1 MAKLTPMMQQYM
13 SIKKQYKDSILF
25 FRLGD
30 FYEMFFDD
38 ALLASRELE
47 ITLTKRD
54 AGLKEKAPMCGV
66 PHHVADSYISKL
78 IQKGYK
84 VAICEQ
90 VEDPSQAKGIVKRD
104 VIKVITPGTITD
116 QNLLDEKSNNFL
128 ASIYIDEF
136 GYGISYVDNSTGEM
150 YTTESHQK
158 NKEDFSTLIDELGK
172 IFPSE
177 IVCNKELLKD
187 KNLKNIIE
195 NTVNPYMNLYSN
207 REVNIKNLSKLI
219 VEHFNKD
226 NFENIDLSQKTYSL
240 IATGKLLEYLYETQ
254 KNSLE
259 HINSLSYYKPDNY
272 MILDFNTR
280 ANLEIHETII
290 RRDKKGA
297 LIGILDKTST
307 SMGGRLLKKW
317 LEQPLLK
324 IREIEMRNNAVEY
337 FFHNIAFMDDIK
349 ELLRQ
354 IYDIERLATKISSGS
369 CNGRDLISIKSSISV
384 LPELKKKLLSVDN
397 AELLN
402 LGSNLDLLEDIYEI
416 IDISIK
422 DNPPISVKEGSL
434 IKDGYSGE
442 LDKIRMT
449 SIHGKEWLAKLE
461 LEEKKKTGI
470 KNLKIGFNK
479 VAGYFFEVTKSNIP
493 MVPDYFVRKQTLTN
507 SERYYTEKL
516 KSMEDE
522 ILGAE
527 EKILELEYNLFQEIR
542 DDIKSKITRLQNTSR
557 VIAKID
563 VLNALSKVAYDY
575 NFIKPKLNNKGTINI
590 VNGRHPVV
598 ENTIESNL
606 FIPND
611 TNLNQDDNMIQIIT
625 GPNMAGKSTY
635 MRQVAI
641 ITLLAHIGSFVPAES
656 ADICIVDRIFT
667 RIGAADNLSQGKSTF
682 MVEMMEV
689 SNIVKSATKNSLI
702 ILDEVGRGTS
712 TYDGLSIAWAVVEHI
727 AKKIKA
733 KTLFATHY
741 HELTQLQ
748 EKNKSIKNLTIL
760 AEEKDN
766 EIIFLRKIVEGSTN
780 KSYGIQ
786 VAKLA
791 GIDSSITKRSNEILG
806 LIEGNHK
813 IDLSNTTVKETK
825 QIDML
830 DFQTNYYID
839 RILNLDLD
847 NMTPKNALNTLY
859 ELVEDGKILRRDRND

>member
-1 MAKLTPMMQQYM
+1 MAKLTPMMEQYM
-13 SIKKQYKDSILF
+13 SLKKLYKDSILF

-30 FYEMFFDD
+30 FYEMFFED
-38 ALLASRELE
+38 AILASRELE

-66 PHHVADSYISKL
+66 PHHVANNYITKL

-90 VEDPSQAKGIVKRD
+90 IEDPAESKGIVKRD
-104 VIKVITPGTITD
+104 VVKVITPGTITD
-116 QNLLDEKSNNFL
+116 QTLLDEKSNNFL
-128 ASIYIDEF
+128 ASIYIDDM

-150 YTTESHQK
+150 YTTENYK
-158 NKEDFSTLIDELGK
+158 NSKDHFSELIDELGK

-177 IVCNKELLKD
+177 IVCNDIFLEN

-195 NTVNPYMNLYSN
+195 NTINAYINVYNNTEI
-207 REVNIKNLSKLI
+207 EVLSLNKLI
-219 VEHFNKD
+219 STHFKHKEIED
-226 NFENIDLSQKTYSL
+226 IDLEKKSYSL
-240 IATGKLLEYLYETQ
+240 IATGKLLEYLYSTQ

-259 HINSLSYYKPDNY
+259 HINSLHYYEPENY

-317 LEQPLLK
+317 LEQPLLNIDK
-324 IREIEMRNNAVEY
+324 IEIRNKAVEC
-337 FFHNIAFMDDIK
+337 FFDNIVFMDDIQK
-349 ELLRQ
+349 LLKQ
-354 IYDIERLATKISSGS
+354 IYDIERLSTKISNGS
-369 CNGRDLISIKSSISV
+369 CNGRDLISIKNSISV
-384 LPELKKKLLSVDN
+384 LPKLKNMLLSAQN
-397 AELLN
+397 EELVN
-402 LGSNLDLLEDIYEI
+402 LGTNLDTLKDIYSL
-416 IDISIK
+416 IDVSIK
-422 DNPPISVKEGSL
+422 DDPPITIKEGSL
-434 IKDGYSGE
+434 IKKGYNEE
-442 LDKIRMT
+442 LDKV
-449 SIHGKEWLAKLE
+449 SISCLNGKEWLADLE
-461 LEEKKKTGI
+461 LDEKNKTGI

-479 VAGYFFEVTKSNIP
+479 ISGYFFEVTKSNIS
-493 MVPDYFVRKQTLTN
+493 MVPDYFIRKQTLTN
-507 SERYYTEKL
+507 SERYHTEKL

-527 EKILELEYNLFQEIR
+527 EKILDLEYKLFQEIR
-542 DDIKSKITRLQNTSR
+542 ENIKSKVIRIQNTSR
-557 VIAKID
+557 IIAKID
-563 VLNALSKVAYDY
+563 VLNSLSRVAYDL
-575 NFIKPKLNNKGTINI
+575 NFVKPQLNNKGII
-590 VNGRHPVV
+590 KIISGRHPVV
-598 ENTIESNL
+598 ENTIENNL

-611 TNLNQDDNMIQIIT
+611 TNLNREDNMIQIIT

-656 ADICIVDRIFT
+656 ANICIVDRIFT

-689 SNIVKSATKNSLI
+689 SNIVRSATKDSLI

-727 AKKIKA
+727 AEKIKA

-748 EKNKSIKNLTIL
+748 EKNKNIKNLTIL

-766 EIIFLRKIVEGSTN
+766 EIVFLRKIVEGSTN
-780 KSYGIQ
+780 KSYGIE

-791 GIDSSITKRSNEILG
+791 GINKSITRRSNEILN
-806 LIEGNHK
+806 LIEDNHK
-813 IDLSNTTVKETK
+813 INLSDTSVKETK
-825 QIDML
+825 QIDMN
-830 DFQTNYYID
+830 DFKTNYYID
-839 RILNLDLD
+839 RVLNLDID
-847 NMTPKNALNTLY
+847 NMTPKNALDTLY
-859 ELVEDGKILRRDRND
+859 ELIEDGKRLRRDLNA